1 MTFWSF
7 WRWYKMSAVIFAQE
21 TTPTQVAGAL
31 TSFSNTQELKG
42 FSSFRQWA
50 IPMLL
55 FWRHFQCA
63 LNSAEQCALM
73 SAMLF
78 STPGIHISLFSGLGL
93 IC

>member
-1 MTFWSF
+1 VPGMTFWSF
-7 WRWYKMSAVIFAQE
+7 WRWYKTLAVTFAKD
-21 TTPTQVAGAL
+21 TTPTQIARIL

-55 FWRHFQCA
+55 FWRHCQCA

-78 STPGIHISLFSGLGL
+78 STPGFHISLFLALG
-93 IC
+93 